1 MSRLQTHEGVAEARV
16 RLRQRNADVLADFI
30 VSLAQQVGPV
40 GDQVRTFIVGDDVAE
55 TVDAVRERITCLE
68 PPSDYERRHGQ
79 GQQIGTTLELI
90 LDSIEH
96 LLLPVDSTAAF
107 DMLVAVFEADAI
119 AMENCGDHDWEVS
132 CAYERA
138 ARLMDTTAKSLPRGI
153 VAGRLRELIVNDG
166 YGMRAVL
173 ESVLTTEENR

>member
-1 MSRLQTHEGVAEARV
+1 
-16 RLRQRNADVLADFI
+16 
-30 VSLAQQVGPV
+30 
-40 GDQVRTFIVGDDVAE
+40 
-55 TVDAVRERITCLE
+55 
-68 PPSDYERRHGQ
+68 
-79 GQQIGTTLELI
+79 
-90 LDSIEH
+90 
-96 LLLPVDSTAAF
+96 
-107 DMLVAVFEADAI
+107 
-119 AMENCGDHDWEVS
+119 MENCGDHDWEVS